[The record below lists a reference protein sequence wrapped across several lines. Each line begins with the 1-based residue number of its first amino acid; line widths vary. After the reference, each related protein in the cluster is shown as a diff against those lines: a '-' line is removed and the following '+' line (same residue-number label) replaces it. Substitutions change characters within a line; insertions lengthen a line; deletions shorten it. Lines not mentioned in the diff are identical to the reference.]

1 MPFAHRSPKSFRLGA
16 NYALGSFIKAGV
28 SVPTPKARD
37 SRPETSGLFILKRC
51 SLSDVYRKR
60 VFGLLNSR
68 EQALTTLDENIK
80 MRSDTVQMPRHR
92 ELAGAGRRALF
103 PSSQFTGEGT
113 VRDVF
118 PLREARTVRAGAR
131 WPGAESHL
139 RHLSAVR
146 SGTTDVTSPRFGFP
160 QRQKWRSRQETNSP
174 GCYEK

>member
-1 MPFAHRSPKSFRLGA
+1 MLSAHLLKLGCLFPPPK
-16 NYALGSFIKAGV
+16 
-28 SVPTPKARD
+28 
-37 SRPETSGLFILKRC
+37 PETQGLRPAASSSSRC

-118 PLREARTVRAGAR
+118 PL
-131 WPGAESHL
+131 
-139 RHLSAVR
+139 
-146 SGTTDVTSPRFGFP
+146 
-160 QRQKWRSRQETNSP
+160 
-174 GCYEK
+174 